1 MKKIHLLP
9 EDVSQK
15 IAAGEVIERP
25 VSVVKELVENAL
37 DAGASEVRVE
47 LADGGK
53 SLIKVQDNGAGM
65 DREDAALCFRRHS
78 TSKIAR
84 EEDLER
90 IATLGFRG
98 EALASIAAVSRLT
111 LRTFDGE
118 GERGT
123 MIEREGERLVAVTDI
138 AFPRGT
144 TVEVCDLFF
153 NLPARRKF
161 LRSGQSEFGPI
172 AKYVTQAALG
182 APGVRFA
189 LVHGTRVT
197 LDCPAVGTLRER
209 VFQIFG
215 KKMIEGLMDVA
226 AEGGAARLEG
236 LASMPLA
243 GRADKSVQYFFVN
256 GRPVKDRILMA
267 ALSQAYTGVLE
278 KGRSPE
284 AFLFLRLPFEDVD
297 VNVHPAKA
305 EVRFRDTQLVF
316 RLVLRAVG
324 EAATR
329 GQAVKVVVPDAGN
342 VAPGARIAEG
352 GSGYRP
358 RALTFGPPGSGT
370 PGEDSGPEGAGP
382 LGGSRGAE
390 DAAGHEHCS
399 RPEGIGGDK
408 TGEVTGDMSP
418 GHVSPS
424 FSTPAASAGAAGAI
438 GRPGV
443 PSASGRAVLG
453 QFANMYIV
461 ASSPD
466 GLLVIDQHNAHER
479 VLYDKFR
486 EIDRLKLWPR
496 KTLLIPTI
504 LELPPSAVARL
515 EENAATFEEI
525 GFRVEAMGGRS
536 YALKEYPD
544 LFKAEEA
551 KDVFL
556 GLLDEAAT
564 KTAEERR
571 DHMIATMACKAAIK
585 AGELLTR
592 EKMGYLVE
600 ELFKTSQPA
609 LCPHGRPIVVR
620 VEKSVIDKG
629 LGRRGQT

>member
-1 MKKIHLLP
+1 MRKIHLLAD
-9 EDVSQK
+9 EVAQK

-25 VSVVKELVENAL
+25 VSVVKELVENSL
-37 DAGASEVRVE
+37 DAGATEVRIE
-47 LADGGK
+47 LLDGGK
-53 SLIKVQDNGAGM
+53 ALIKVQDNGAGM

-78 TSKIAR
+78 TSKISR

-90 IATLGFRG
+90 ISTLGFRG

-111 LRTFDGE
+111 LRTFDGQ
-118 GERGT
+118 GDRGT

-138 AFPRGT
+138 AFPQGT
-144 TVEVCDLFF
+144 TVEVRNLFF

-161 LRSGQSEFGPI
+161 LRSGQSELGPV

-182 APGVRFA
+182 APGVRFT
-189 LVHGTRVT
+189 LIHGARVT
-197 LDCPAVGTLRER
+197 MDCPPVATLRER

-215 KKMIEGLMDVA
+215 KTMIEGLMEVA
-226 AEGGAARLEG
+226 AEEGEARLEG
-236 LASMPLA
+236 LASLPLA
-243 GRADKSVQYFFVN
+243 GRADKSVQHFFVN

-267 ALSQAYTGVLE
+267 ALSQAYTGILE

-284 AFLFLRLPFEDVD
+284 AFLFLKLPFADVD

-324 EAATR
+324 EGTAR
-329 GQAVKVVVPDAGN
+329 GHVIKEVVPEAGPRAA
-342 VAPGARIAEG
+342 APGIAEG
-352 GSGYRP
+352 EAEYGP
-358 RALTFGPPGSGT
+358 QALAFG
-370 PGEDSGPEGAGP
+370 
-382 LGGSRGAE
+382 
-390 DAAGHEHCS
+390 
-399 RPEGIGGDK
+399 K
-408 TGEVTGDMSP
+408 GDMSP
-418 GHVSPS
+418 GYVSPP
-424 FSTPAASAGAAGAI
+424 STPASGAGPA
-438 GRPGV
+438 P
-443 PSASGRAVLG
+443 ASGAKGPVVLG

-461 ASSPD
+461 ASGDD

-479 VLYDKFR
+479 VLFDKYS
-486 EIDRLKLWPR
+486 EIDRMKLWPR
-496 KTLLIPTI
+496 KTLLIPPI
-504 LELPPSAVARL
+504 IELSPSAAVDLDESAALL
-515 EENAATFEEI
+515 EDL
-525 GFRVEAMGGRS
+525 GFRVEPMGGRS

-551 KDVFL
+551 KDV
-556 GLLDEAAT
+556 LLALLEEAGAA
-564 KTAEERR
+564 KAEDRRERLL
-571 DHMIATMACKAAIK
+571 ATMACKSAVK
-585 AGELLTR
+585 AGEPLTR

-629 LGRRGQT
+629 MGRK